1 VAITQITASITTRE
15 VRMKKIR
22 LSMLGVLAVASLL
35 LGVSASLSQQEERK
49 GKNEALAQK
58 LVGQCLPIHEGDIV
72 LINGGV
78 RDVELL
84 EDLAVQVRKVGAF
97 PLITLGSDRLARRMY
112 TNVPEKYDTQAPDL
126 DLRLMNMVTAIISV
140 DYSATETALA
150 GIPPSRV
157 AARANAALP
166 VTDVVVK
173 RGVLG
178 LSLGN
183 NLYPTAELA
192 KRFGMSQ
199 QDLSKIFWDAVN
211 VDYAKLQS
219 TAGAIK
225 EILAGGKEIHITNPS
240 GTDLKLRIEGRPV
253 FASVGVVS
261 SEDAKKGYAASQVYL
276 PAGEVFLAPVLGTA
290 EGTVVAD
297 KQYFQGKEISGLKL
311 TFKEGK
317 LVSMTAKSG
326 LEPIKAFY
334 DASGSGKELFGVID
348 LGINP
353 SIHSGPGSKL
363 LTWVPA
369 GMVTVNLGNNV
380 WAGGDNNTGFG
391 LSSFLPGST
400 VKVDEKTLVENGVA
414 KF

>member
-1 VAITQITASITTRE
+1 
-15 VRMKKIR
+15 MKKVR
-22 LSMLGVLAVASLL
+22 LSILGVLALASLL
-35 LGVSASLSQQEERK
+35 LMVSASLSQQQGGK
-49 GKNEALAQK
+49 GGNEALAQK
-58 LVGQCLPIHEGDIV
+58 LVGQCISIHEGAIV

-112 TNVPEKYDTQAPDL
+112 TNVPEKYDAQAPEL
-126 DLRLMNMVTAIISV
+126 DLKLMNMVTAIISV

-150 GIPPSRV
+150 GISPARI

-178 LSLGN
+178 LNLGN
-183 NLYPTAELA
+183 NLYPTEELA

-219 TAGAIK
+219 TADAIK
-225 EILAGGKEIHITNPS
+225 RTLAGGKEVHITNPN
-240 GTDLKLRIEGRPV
+240 GTDLKVGIEGRPV

-261 SEDAKKGYAASQVYL
+261 PEDAKKGYAASQVYL
-276 PAGEVFLAPVLGTA
+276 PAGEVFLAPVPGTA
-290 EGTVVAD
+290 EGTVVVD
-297 KQYFQGKEISGLKL
+297 KQYFLGKEISGLKL
-311 TFKEGK
+311 TFKQGK
-317 LVSMTAKSG
+317 LVSMTAGSG
-326 LEPIKAFY
+326 LEPLRTLY
-334 DASGSGKELFGVID
+334 DASGPGKELFGAID

-353 SIHSGPGSKL
+353 SIRSGPGSKL

-369 GMVTVNLGNNV
+369 GMVTVELGGNV
-380 WAGGDNNTGFG
+380 WAGGDNNAGFG
-391 LSSFLPGST
+391 LSSFLSGST
-400 VKVDEKTLVENGVA
+400 VKVDAKTLVENGVA